1 MLCTVNVNE
10 RSGYMSTALVRRYC
24 ELYPVLSEVI
34 YHVKMW
40 AKGQS
45 WGFNSL
51 HTYTLALMSVGVFQ
65 VGFLLIV

>member
-10 RSGYMSTALVRRYC
+10 RLGYMGTVLVRHYC

-34 YHVKMW
+34 YHVRMW

-65 VGFLLIV
+65 VGFLLIM